1 MVGGNVFHDEM
12 SKIEVVGSAPGI
24 FITVAG
30 GGEADIAAVVGTESV
45 PERVTNPFVART
57 TVVDVGDLR
66 LLVQGDTG
74 LALVGSG
81 LVSSSA
87 DRKGLID
94 GLALEAG
101 SFEPCIHKGS
111 TGCPA
116 ETAKDELAELMS
128 GDGGDGSIAV
138 VEIVREQGI
147 HLAGRVAVLVQASPP
162 LEGWQLLLAE
172 VVVVAEGAVVEGG
185 PSHPI
190 LIAVLTGG
198 SNSGRSLVDAV
209 HALGDERVQEHT
221 AGAEREVAIV
231 TVVVLLVPDARRV
244 QALPGDLE
252 TLIENRMQ

>member
-1 MVGGNVFHDEM
+1 M

-101 SFEPCIHKGS
+101 SFEPCIHKVHGMPRRDCE
-111 TGCPA
+111 G
-116 ETAKDELAELMS
+116 
-128 GDGGDGSIAV
+128 
-138 VEIVREQGI
+138 R
-147 HLAGRVAVLVQASPP
+147 AGRA
-162 LEGWQLLLAE
+162 
-172 VVVVAEGAVVEGG
+172 
-185 PSHPI
+185 
-190 LIAVLTGG
+190 
-198 SNSGRSLVDAV
+198 
-209 HALGDERVQEHT
+209 DER
-221 AGAEREVAIV
+221 RWW
-231 TVVVLLVPDARRV
+231 RRFHRC
-244 QALPGDLE
+244 GGNC
-252 TLIENRMQ
+252 T